1 MIRILITGV
10 SGIGKSTLT
19 EKLCKELNFF
29 NLKVSRINFKIA
41 NRKFFIST
49 VDDIKSLTKTQLDE
63 VHMRAKSQIKN
74 IMQENQNVIIDDHL
88 FVKYEKNK
96 LKLPPKD
103 YFNFFEIT
111 LVILL
116 VAKPKSIFKRRN
128 NDHTRKRDIIS
139 IEEINYE
146 QEFLKKE
153 VSELSKKNSVTFSIY
168 QVNDYFNIIN
178 SIKKQMISH
187 YE

>member
-96 LKLPPKD
+96 L
-103 YFNFFEIT
+103 NFRQKI
-111 LVILL
+111 IL
-116 VAKPKSIFKRRN
+116 I
-128 NDHTRKRDIIS
+128 
-139 IEEINYE
+139 
-146 QEFLKKE
+146 FLK
-153 VSELSKKNSVTFSIY
+153 LRL
-168 QVNDYFNIIN
+168 
-178 SIKKQMISH
+178 
-187 YE
+187 